1 MQRLKWFKWLKRIL
15 AAMIA
20 LPMAGLVVW
29 YSMSFL
35 PHLSELKSLSEQG
48 LVIKNEANPAFYK
61 LAVLGEGELMLR
73 SNALRQSYRF
83 LVSDRQQQKTFTVML
98 NNMLW
103 LGASYLHF
111 NDEKM
116 FAIWVKCGFYGCDK
130 GYPYLSQK
138 FLNKPISELNVDE
151 LASLVV
157 WSKTPSGY
165 SHDSAFKKEQK
176 AHILEQ
182 LKGQ

>member
-1 MQRLKWFKWLKRIL
+1 
-15 AAMIA
+15 
-20 LPMAGLVVW
+20 
-29 YSMSFL
+29 
-35 PHLSELKSLSEQG
+35 
-48 LVIKNEANPAFYK
+48 
-61 LAVLGEGELMLR
+61 
-73 SNALRQSYRF
+73 
-83 LVSDRQQQKTFTVML
+83 ML

-116 FAIWVKCGFYGCDK
+116 FGIWVKCGFYGCDK